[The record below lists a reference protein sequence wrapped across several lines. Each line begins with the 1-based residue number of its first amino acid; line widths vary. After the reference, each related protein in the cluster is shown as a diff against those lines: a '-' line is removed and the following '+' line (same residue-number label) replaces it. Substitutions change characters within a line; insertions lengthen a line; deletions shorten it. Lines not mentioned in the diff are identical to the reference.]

1 MTTVRSAQAGSGT
14 GPTGLH
20 HHAYVCEDQE
30 RTRQFY
36 EGTLGLLLTAFWVE
50 DEVILGERHVFSHAF
65 YELPGGGA
73 LAFFN
78 FADPEQQA
86 RYKAQPQPLFVHL
99 ALEVDRARQ
108 RDLKDRLEN
117 AGHAVWEA
125 DHGYT
130 YSVYVTDPDGL
141 LIELSADPPDIEAIR
156 TRQRATARDAGPM
169 GGRAARTEQRR
180 SPRRTKRGECLLME
194 ESLRIAIEAA
204 CQRLCYAFCTHGDAN
219 DVDRYE
225 ALFAPDARFS
235 RPGRV
240 LRSASEIGDAL
251 RARPATTIV
260 RHLCMNPQIEVLN
273 ETHARGAGICS
284 CFATTPTRAS
294 LSQPCAWT
302 TTTNTCASARNGD
315 LPSATSSLRSATP
328 RPR

>member
-1 MTTVRSAQAGSGT
+1 MTTVRRAQEGLGT

-36 EGTLGLLLTAFWVE
+36 EDTLGLLLTAFWVE

-78 FADPEQQA
+78 FADPGQQA

-141 LIELSADPPDIEAIR
+141 QIELSADPPDIEAIR
-156 TRQRATARDAGPM
+156 TRQRATAHATLAQWMAG
-169 GGRAARTEQRR
+169 
-180 SPRRTKRGECLLME
+180 
-194 ESLRIAIEAA
+194 LRVPN
-204 CQRLCYAFCTHGDAN
+204 N
-219 DVDRYE
+219 DVRHAASSE
-225 ALFAPDARFS
+225 AS
-235 RPGRV
+235 V
-240 LRSASEIGDAL
+240 S
-251 RARPATTIV
+251 
-260 RHLCMNPQIEVLN
+260 
-273 ETHARGAGICS
+273 
-284 CFATTPTRAS
+284 
-294 LSQPCAWT
+294 
-302 TTTNTCASARNGD
+302 
-315 LPSATSSLRSATP
+315 
-328 RPR
+328 